1 MEHGAHAGRIED
13 QVVNRYRIAM
23 SRDFGALKR

>member
-13 QVVNRYRIAM
+13 HDVNGYRIAM